1 MKVPQSTYRLQ
12 IRPECTLQDAATLVD
27 YLKALGVDWVYVSPI
42 LTAEQG
48 SDHGY
53 DVTDPSAID
62 PVRGGPEGLEALA
75 SAAHGAG
82 MGVLADIVPNHM
94 GVATPVQNPWWWS
107 LLKEGSGS
115 RYAEAFDV
123 DWDLGGGKIRIPVL
137 GDSGDELEKLTLV
150 PAAESKSGEPEL
162 HYYDNCFPVADG
174 TFDDDDAD
182 PQAVHSRQ
190 HYELMN
196 WRRADDELNYR
207 RFFAVNTLAGIR
219 VEEPWVFDEAHAE
232 VLRWVREGLVDGL
245 RIDHPD
251 GLADPAGY
259 LDRLRSESGGTYV
272 LVEKILEPGE
282 SLPEGWA
289 CEGTSGYDAL
299 AQIDRL
305 WVDPAGRE
313 TLDALDSELRGSSG
327 PVSWQDMTHGTKR
340 MIADGI
346 LHSEALRLAR
356 LVPADA
362 GLEPDV
368 AADAIG
374 ELLTCFPVYRSY
386 LPQHREYLEEAAR
399 LAKQYRPDLSD
410 AVDTLRPLLSDVG
423 NQQGAPAA
431 PAAPA
436 ALGGSATAAA
446 PGAPDVAAASSGSDA
461 AAAPALAIRFQQ
473 TSGMVMAKGV
483 EDTAFYRYTRLTS
496 LTEVGADPS
505 EFSLDVDQFHLEVAG
520 RQQDYPYAMT
530 TLSTHDTKRGEDV
543 RARISVLSEMAPRW
557 AEIMRSLQDLAPLED
572 GPLAN
577 LLWQAVIGAWP
588 ASRERLHAYAE
599 KASREA
605 GNSTLWTAPDEE
617 FEAAMHRLIDAA
629 FDNPEVNRI
638 VSEFVQEIDGFGK
651 SNSLSAKMVQLTMP
665 GVPDVYQGTEL
676 WEDSLVDPDN
686 RRPVDFDERRRLL
699 AQLDGGTSG
708 GSATGSSGGGIATG
722 SSAGGSS
729 NTMADRDNDDV
740 GLAKLLVTSRALRLK
755 RDRPELFTSYTP
767 FSASGD
773 AAGHLVG
780 FDRGGAITLATRLPA
795 GLKKRGGWGDTAV
808 ALPSAMRD
816 ELTGRSYPS
825 GEVPV
830 AEVLNDYPVALLVAV
845 AEEEA
850 Q

>member
-12 IRPECTLQDAATLVD
+12 IRPECTLQDAAALVD
-27 YLKALGVDWVYVSPI
+27 YIKALGVDWVYVSPI

-62 PVRGGPEGLEALA
+62 PARGGPEGLEALA
-75 SAAHGAG
+75 AAAHGAG

-107 LLKEGSGS
+107 LLKEGGGS
-115 RYAEAFDV
+115 RYADAFDV

-137 GDSGDELEKLTLV
+137 GDSADELEKLTLV

-162 HYYDNCFPVADG
+162 HYYDNCFPVAEG
-174 TFDDDDAD
+174 TFDDDAD
-182 PQAVHSRQ
+182 PQSVHARQ

-232 VLRWVREGLVDGL
+232 ILRWVRDGMVDGL

-259 LDRLRSESGGTYV
+259 LDRLRSESGGIYV

-282 SLPEGWA
+282 SLPESWA

-313 TLDALDSELRGSSG
+313 TLDALDSELRGGSG
-327 PVSWQDMTHGTKR
+327 PVSWQDMTRGTKR

-346 LHSEALRLAR
+346 LHSEVLRLAR

-362 GLEPDV
+362 GLEQDA

-399 LAKQYRPDLSD
+399 LAKQYRPDLAG
-410 AVDTLRPLLSDVG
+410 AVDTLLPLLSDVG

-431 PAAPA
+431 PAA
-436 ALGGSATAAA
+436 
-446 PGAPDVAAASSGSDA
+446 
-461 AAAPALAIRFQQ
+461 ALAIRFQQ

-496 LTEVGADPS
+496 LNEVGADPS
-505 EFSLDVDQFHLEVAG
+505 EFSLDVDQFHLETAG
-520 RQQDYPYAMT
+520 RQQDYPCAMT

-543 RARISVLSEMAPRW
+543 RARISVLSEVAHRW
-557 AEIMRSLQDLAPLED
+557 TQIMRSLQDLAPLED

-638 VSEFVQEIDGFGK
+638 VTDFVREIDGFGK
-651 SNSLSAKMVQLTMP
+651 SNSLSAKIVQLTMP

-686 RRPVDFDERRRLL
+686 RRPVDFDKRRRLL
-699 AQLDGGTSG
+699 AQLDDGTGG
-708 GSATGSSGGGIATG
+708 GSATG
-722 SSAGGSS
+722 SSAGGSVH
-729 NTMADRDNDDV
+729 TKVDDDDV

-767 FSASGD
+767 FRANGD
-773 AAGHLVG
+773 AADHLVG

-816 ELTGRSYPS
+816 ELTGRSYRA
-825 GEVPV
+825 GEIPV
-830 AEVLNDYPVALLVAV
+830 FDLMSDYPVALLAAD
-845 AEEEA
+845 AEEET